1 LKIRRRARI
10 AVFQTLFEV
19 DLVEHAPDSS
29 LQQRLK
35 DIPLPPAGVEFA
47 KHLLKGVLA
56 HKEGFDAIIQRVA
69 PEWPIDQIAV
79 VDRNILRLA
88 AYEVLV
94 DEGVPPKVAINEAV
108 ELAKTFGSE
117 SSSRF
122 VNGVLGT
129 LLGNKDEFVASLETL
144 TEPDAVSTD
153 ETIECEI

>member
-1 LKIRRRARI
+1 LKVRRRARI

-19 DLVEHAPDSS
+19 DLVEHAPEPS
-29 LQQRLK
+29 LQQRLEGVS
-35 DIPLPPAGVEFA
+35 LPPAGVEFA
-47 KHLLKGVLA
+47 RHLLKGVLD

-69 PEWPIDQIAV
+69 PEWPINQIAV

-88 AYEVLV
+88 AYEILV
-94 DEGVPPKVAINEAV
+94 DKDVPPKVAINEAV

-117 SSSRF
+117 SASRF

-129 LLGNKDEFVASLETL
+129 LLANKDEFVASMRSVTGR
-144 TEPDAVSTD
+144 DGVSSD